1 MTAAAYDLLIEQGAT
16 WQVPL
21 LTWSDPFNTPI
32 NLTGYTIRLQIR
44 PTVDSATILFVAD
57 SSAPVAG
64 ITFGALNATGVINIT
79 ATAAITAALVF
90 AYAYYDLLAVSP
102 AGYVTRLIQGR
113 VALST
118 GVTR

>member
-21 LTWSDPFNTPI
+21 LTWSDPSHTPI
-32 NLTGYTIRLQIR
+32 NLTGYVIRLQIR
-44 PTVDSATILFVAD
+44 PTVDSATVLFVAD
-57 SSAPVAG
+57 SSAPAIGV
-64 ITFGALNATGVINIT
+64 TFGALNATGVINIT
-79 ATAAITAALVF
+79 ATATITTALTF
-90 AYAYYDLLAVSP
+90 SYAYYDLVAISP